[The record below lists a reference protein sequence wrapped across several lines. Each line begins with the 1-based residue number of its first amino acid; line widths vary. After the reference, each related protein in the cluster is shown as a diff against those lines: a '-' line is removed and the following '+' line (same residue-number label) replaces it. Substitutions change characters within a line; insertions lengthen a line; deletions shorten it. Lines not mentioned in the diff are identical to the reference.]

1 MCYNGGMEKEIVEV
15 TSNADT
21 VTISRAEYE
30 EFKRDHAEVLE
41 LRAQIKWLMEQL
53 RLIQKKQFGASS
65 EHADEGVMEQMSLLF
80 NEAEVSCPKEEELV
94 SEVDVRAHKRARK
107 SGKVRDIVP
116 ENIPVEVIEHRL
128 PEAEQIC
135 PQCGATMEIIGKEV
149 KETLKFKPAEAVLV
163 QDVYYTYG
171 CPQCKQEAEVT
182 PILETAQEPA
192 IIPNSYATP
201 EAVAYVAVQKFVMCV
216 PLYRQE
222 MEWNSKKIMITRQTM
237 ANWLIRCATDWFQ
250 PVYDEL
256 HHALLQHDL
265 LHADETV
272 VQVLHEEGR
281 SAQEKSYMWLYRTS
295 GDAEHG
301 IVLYEYQPGRG
312 QEHPARF
319 LSGFRG
325 YLQTDGYGGYNGL
338 ESVIRVGCWAHARRK
353 FEEAQKALPKG
364 QRSNTADQGVAYCTR
379 LFKIEEKL
387 KALSPDERKQ
397 ERLNQE
403 KPVLDDMLKWANTRN
418 AAPKSKLG
426 QALTYL
432 RNQWEAL
439 NNYLLDGRIELSNN
453 RAERSIK
460 PFVMARKNF
469 LFANT
474 ARGAQSS
481 ATIFSLI
488 ETARENGVDPFTY
501 LCWVLKRAPVL
512 FRTEADWA
520 KSLLPWN
527 MPDDSSQ

>member
-1 MCYNGGMEKEIVEV
+1 MEKEKSEV

-21 VTISRAEYE
+21 VVISRAEYE
-30 EFKRDHAEVLE
+30 ELKREHAELLE
-41 LRAQIKWLMEQL
+41 LRTQIKWLMEQL
-53 RLIQKKQFGASS
+53 QLIRNKQFGTSS
-65 EHADEGVMEQMSLLF
+65 EHADEGVMEQLSLLF
-80 NEAEVSCPKEEELV
+80 NEAEVFCPKEEAPA
-94 SEVDVRAHKRARK
+94 SEVEVRAHKRVQK
-107 SGKVRDIVP
+107 SGKVRDILP

-128 PEAEQIC
+128 PEEEQIC

-171 CPQCKQEAEVT
+171 CPKCKQEEEVT
-182 PILETAQEPA
+182 PILETPQEPS

-201 EAVAYVAVQKFVMCV
+201 EAVAFVAVQKFVMYV

-222 MEWNSKKIMITRQTM
+222 MEWNRKNIMITRQTM

-256 HHALLQHDL
+256 HQALLQHDL

-272 VQVLHEEGR
+272 VQVLHEDGR

-312 QEHPARF
+312 QEHPVRF

-325 YLQTDGYGGYNGL
+325 YLQTDGYAGYNSL
-338 ESVIRVGCWAHARRK
+338 ENVIRIGCWAHARRK

-364 QRSNTADQGVAYCTR
+364 QRSNTADQGVAYCTK
-379 LFKIEEKL
+379 LFKMEEKL
-387 KALSPDERKQ
+387 KSLPPEERKA
-397 ERLNQE
+397 ERLRLE
-403 KPVLDDMLKWANTRN
+403 KPILDDMMKWAETRN

-426 QALTYL
+426 LALSYL
-432 RNQWEAL
+432 HNQWTPL
-439 NNYLLDGRIELSNN
+439 TNYLLDGRIELSNN

-474 ARGAQSS
+474 SRGAQSS

-488 ETARENGVDPFTY
+488 ESARENGLDPYAY
-501 LCWVLKRAPVL
+501 LCWVLKRAPAL
-512 FRTEADWA
+512 CQADAGWA

-527 MPDDSSQ
+527 MPTNSSQ